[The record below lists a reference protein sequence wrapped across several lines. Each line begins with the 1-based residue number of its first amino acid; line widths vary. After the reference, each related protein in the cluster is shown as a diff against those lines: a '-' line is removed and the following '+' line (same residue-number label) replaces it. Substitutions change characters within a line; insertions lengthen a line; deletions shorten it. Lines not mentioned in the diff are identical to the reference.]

1 MAHLVLLGD
10 SIFDNKAYVGAEP
23 DVVSHLRAMMPD
35 DWQAT
40 LAAVDGS
47 VAEGVVRQAAKIP
60 AGATHL
66 FVSAGGNDALMNADL
81 LTLPAHSSA
90 AVFDQLADRVSD
102 FEARYRA
109 MLEALRR
116 LDLPITVCTVYFPN
130 FADAAMQKI
139 TTAALAAF
147 NDAIVRQAIVAGLPV
162 IDLRLVCDEKSD
174 YANEIEPSGAGGRK
188 IAAKILETAGRHDFS
203 RRQTVVYA

>member
-23 DVVSHLRAMMPD
+23 DVVSHLRALAPG

-40 LAAVDGS
+40 LLAVDGS
-47 VAEGVVRQAAKIP
+47 VAENVAGQAAKIP

-66 FVSAGGNDALMNADL
+66 FVSAGGNNALMNADI
-81 LTLPAHSSA
+81 LTLPAQSSA
-90 AVFDQLADRVSD
+90 AVFDQLADRVSA
-102 FEARYRA
+102 FEFHYRA
-109 MLEALRR
+109 MLEALLR
-116 LDLPITVCTVYFPN
+116 LELPTTVCTVYFPN

-147 NDAIVRQAIVAGLPV
+147 NDVIVRQAIVAKVPV
-162 IDLRLVCDEKSD
+162 IDLRLVCNEKSD

-203 RRQTVVYA
+203 RRQTSVYA